1 MNTLK
6 PVSHTLQ
13 MYEIQSAPHYQQI
26 PHLQIQP
33 TTDKKKI
40 QKRKKLPENTKKQ
53 NFNLSRAGIIYIAF
67 Y

>member
-6 PVSHTLQ
+6 PISHTLQ

-33 TTDKKKI
+33 TTDKKKFKREKNL
-40 QKRKKLPENTKKQ
+40 QKMPKSKTLICHVLEL
-53 NFNLSRAGIIYIAF
+53 FI
-67 Y
+67 

>member
-6 PVSHTLQ
+6 PISHTLQ

-33 TTDKKKI
+33 TTDKKKFKREKNL
-40 QKRKKLPENTKKQ
+40 QKMPKS
-53 NFNLSRAGIIYIAF
+53 NFNLPRAGIIYIAF